1 MRKILFIIFSALLLL
16 LAACDESDS
25 TEGNGD
31 TDQEE
36 TDVEEEESEK
46 ETDPENSGPTEEEV
60 QNEEVKPDA
69 DANKDEEKQPEQGND
84 DVVDVATDV
93 IWAQIDED
101 YAFLKSVAGE
111 GVTVNEKNNTIE
123 FNNEEGSHTFDFLT
137 GINEEDLEF
146 RFVEGE
152 ETDRAIVGFAAI
164 DYENEY
170 SYVTEMIFKHEA
182 GEWKL
187 ASMDINK

>member
-1 MRKILFIIFSALLLL
+1 MRKILLVIFSALLLL
-16 LAACDESDS
+16 LAACDESGS
-25 TEGNGD
+25 TKESDDIN
-31 TDQEE
+31 QEE
-36 TDVEEEESEK
+36 ADVEEEEAEE
-46 ETDPENSGPTEEEV
+46 ETDAENSGPTEEEI

-69 DANKDEEKQPEQGND
+69 DGSKDEERQPEQAND
-84 DVVDVATDV
+84 DVVDVANEV

-101 YAFLKSVAGE
+101 YAYLKSIAGE

-123 FNNEEGSHTFDFLT
+123 FNNEESSHTFDFLT
-137 GINEEDLEF
+137 GINEGDLEF
-146 RFVEGE
+146 RFVDGE
-152 ETDRAIVGFAAI
+152 DTDRVIVGFAAI

-187 ASMDINK
+187 VSMDINK